1 MNPGSTHTEG
11 VRSGVPDPAPVTGSW
26 HQVLLTA
33 NPRAAM
39 PGGDAVRIGI
49 LAYEGCFAT
58 EVFAVSDF
66 LRIANHVARDSGA
79 ATDAFDTTVVAASPE
94 PVTTAGGF
102 TIGARR
108 WHHRFDLLVVPG
120 FELTPDTD
128 LNLLLGDRSREIAF
142 LRAAGRRRIR
152 IASVCVGAFL
162 LGEAGLLDE
171 RRCTT
176 SWLFASKLARRYPR
190 STVCAESL
198 IVTDEQITTTA
209 AFSASLDLATAIVR
223 EHLGAD
229 VARATARIT
238 LVSENRTSQAPYVV
252 ESMVETTTGPFAMAV
267 QRWLIDHLAEPYS
280 LTRLA
285 DAFHVSTRT
294 VLRRYADETGC
305 SPLDFLQQARIGAVK
320 RLLTDTDVPIGKI
333 PRRVGYQDPSTLRR
347 LFLDRVGMSL
357 GDYRRQFRAR

>member
-1 MNPGSTHTEG
+1 
-11 VRSGVPDPAPVTGSW
+11 
-26 HQVLLTA
+26 
-33 NPRAAM
+33 M